1 MKQKPLRF
9 RYKVYDQQA
18 MEEDVD
24 MKPDQA
30 DKDECA
36 LEKHRR
42 WVYLMK
48 KREEEKE
55 E

>member
-1 MKQKPLRF
+1 MKQKPLRLRF
-9 RYKVYDQQA
+9 RVFDQQA
-18 MEEDVD
+18 MD
-24 MKPDQA
+24 A
-30 DKDECA
+30 DGEIEQEKSYKDDA
-36 LEKHRR
+36 DLEKHRR